1 MRIKDICREC
11 IGYFPIVFKFEAHQ
25 VLLQF
30 RKASSYDVVTLL
42 GCKHK
47 SSSLSDPESLLL
59 ALDVKPSVKYTV
71 LWLFS
76 SIVNL

>member
-25 VLLQF
+25 
-30 RKASSYDVVTLL
+30 ASSYDVVTLL

-71 LWLFS
+71 LCFFS